1 VVCVLT
7 GHGLKD
13 PDSGAR
19 LVEPPLEAKATLP
32 AVMEALGWR

>member
-1 VVCVLT
+1 VLT

-19 LVEPPLEAKATLP
+19 LVAPPLEAEATLG
-32 AVMEALGWR
+32 AIMDALGWR